1 MGQYVVGVGG
11 ALAVIVVTEP
21 IWLQKREQKGRCIRI
36 RVMDRLTRP
45 IMASLHAQHWAAPPS
60 TGYRLYSLLMQF
72 PVVCFTL
79 ALLTDITY
87 WQTSNLMWTEFSAWL
102 LLAGISLGTVAMLV
116 RLFDLVIDRSERR
129 GSAAWLHFFGLV
141 VILVLAFF
149 NNLIHAR
156 DGWTSV
162 VPWGLTLSALTVLA
176 IAITGWAGRSLL
188 QTGTADAN
196 DHV

>member
-1 MGQYVVGVGG
+1 MGQYAVAGGG
-11 ALAVIVVTEP
+11 ALTKVVVREP
-21 IWLQKREQKGRCIRI
+21 ICLQSREQNGLCILI

-45 IMASLHAQHWAAPPS
+45 IMTSLHAQHWAVPPS
-60 TGYRLYSLLMQF
+60 TGYRLYSFLMQF

-79 ALLTDITY
+79 ALLTDFTY

-102 LLAGISLGTVAMLV
+102 LLAGIAPGTVAMLV
-116 RLFDLVIDRSERR
+116 RLFDLLIDRSERR
-129 GSAAWLHFFGLV
+129 RSAAWLHFLGLV

-162 VPWGLTLSALTVLA
+162 VPWGFTLSALTVLA
-176 IAITGWAGRSLL
+176 IAITGWLGRSLL
-188 QTGTADAN
+188 QPRTAEAN
-196 DHV
+196 DNV